1 MNRFALGSIG
11 LALMVSGLTVAD
23 AAGFG
28 AKRAKALTELQP
40 SGDPVN
46 CITTSRIDTTRIINN
61 STIDFKMHDGK
72 TYRNTLPHSC
82 PGLLSEDRFLY
93 RTTGN
98 SLCSV
103 DTLRVLHSYGA
114 QLSEGVGCGLGK
126 FQPVAKVA
134 AN

>member
-46 CITTSRIDTTRIINN
+46 CITTSRIDTTDHPEQVMLVSILDQH
-61 STIDFKMHDGK
+61 IDDIA
-72 TYRNTLPHSC
+72 R
-82 PGLLSEDRFLY
+82 LY
-93 RTTGN
+93 IG
-98 SLCSV
+98 
-103 DTLRVLHSYGA
+103 
-114 QLSEGVGCGLGK
+114 
-126 FQPVAKVA
+126 
-134 AN
+134 